1 MRWLWLLGLAVGVGV
16 SLGVIAGWGV
26 GQAQALGSGVGQPK
40 PPGGGIGAG
49 AGVGAAAGAGAG
61 TKSQTKPK
69 EPVVGVVVNLDGLKS
84 ETPSSWIVE
93 KPANRLRSHQFRLP
107 AVGEDTVDAELAI
120 LPNVQGTAE
129 QNIQRWK
136 ETFVPPAG
144 KTLKEVS
151 KVEKFTTAGKA
162 SAVMLDVH
170 GTYLYK
176 DRPFDPT
183 AKVDV
188 RPGYRMLTVILETK
202 ENIHQI
208 RLTGP
213 YKTVERYK
221 KGFED
226 WVRAFQ

>member
-1 MRWLWLLGLAVGVGV
+1 MRHGWLLGLAVAVCLSVGLGQGV
-16 SLGVIAGWGV
+16 SVGL
-26 GQAQALGSGVGQPK
+26 GQAPPPALGQAGAGGGPSGVGGTAKTQP
-40 PPGGGIGAG
+40 
-49 AGVGAAAGAGAG
+49 
-61 TKSQTKPK
+61 KPK
-69 EPVVGVVVNLDGLKS
+69 EPVMGVVVNLDGLKS
-84 ETPSSWIVE
+84 ETPGNWIVE

-107 AVGEDTVDAELAI
+107 AVGEDTADAELAI

-136 ETFVPPAG
+136 ETFVPPSG

-151 KVEKFTTAGKA
+151 KVEKFTTVGKA

-221 KGFED
+221 KSFED